1 MRSDSPSGRRHP
13 MRVLLLAMTMLA
25 GFGPAIGSAAAQNL
39 PDVPR
44 NRTLISQGW
53 DLYNQVPTP
62 TNLSPYNG
70 ILLHE
75 RNDLHYT
82 VNEMLFYTNHHTNQ
96 MIPWQASGL
105 KVSPD
110 FRDVTITLRDGVKW
124 NDG

>member
-1 MRSDSPSGRRHP
+1 MMPARAALAVLSLLVPTLGTASAQSP
-13 MRVLLLAMTMLA
+13 
-25 GFGPAIGSAAAQNL
+25 

-75 RNDLHYT
+75 RNNLNYT
-82 VNEMLFYTNHHTNQ
+82 VNEALFYTCLLYT
-96 MIPWQASGL
+96 SRC
-105 KVSPD
+105 V
-110 FRDVTITLRDGVKW
+110 
-124 NDG
+124 